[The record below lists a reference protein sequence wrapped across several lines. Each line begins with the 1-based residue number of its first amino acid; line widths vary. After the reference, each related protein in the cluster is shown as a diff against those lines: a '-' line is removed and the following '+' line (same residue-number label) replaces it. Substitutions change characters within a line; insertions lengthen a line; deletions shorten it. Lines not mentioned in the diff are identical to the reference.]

1 MRQRGNELTR
11 HRVKKALVSPSTH
24 PSIKVLCTLGFTEEQ
39 LDKLRVV
46 SPRLVVEQRTCHDAE
61 EVRGAL
67 DEDTEV
73 LYAFHLPND
82 LLSRAPRLRWI
93 QLHSAGAD
101 HLLGQPIM
109 KSDVLIT
116 TTSGIHATPIAE
128 YALASILAWSRRL
141 PQMLYYQSRHEW
153 PQGRWDIFVGQELRG
168 ATLGIVGYGSIGRE
182 IGRIGKCFGMRVVAT
197 KRSAGE
203 VKDKGYRVPGTGDP
217 EGQVLDRIY
226 PPERLGEMLAE
237 CDFVVIS
244 LPLTPETEGLIGEVE
259 LRAMRPNAYLVNISR
274 GEIVD
279 EPALIKALQE
289 GWIAGAGLDVFE
301 KEPLPPDSPLYDLDN
316 VILSPHV
323 AGFSPH
329 YDERASDL
337 FAENLRRYL
346 AGEELLNLVDKEMG
360 Y

>member
-1 MRQRGNELTR
+1 MSNEATGQR
-11 HRVKKALVSPSTH
+11 V
-24 PSIKVLCTLGFTEEQ
+24 KVLCTLGFTEEQ
-39 LDKLRVV
+39 LDKLRAV
-46 SPRLVVEQRTCHDAE
+46 SPHLLVEQRTCHDAQ
-61 EVRGAL
+61 EVREAL

-73 LYAFHLPND
+73 LYAYHVPAD
-82 LLSRAPRLRWI
+82 PLSRSPKLQWL

-109 KSDVLIT
+109 RSDVLVT
-116 TTSGIHATPIAE
+116 TSSGIHATPIAE
-128 YALASILAWSRRL
+128 YAFASVLAWSRRV
-141 PQMLYYQSRHEW
+141 PRMLHYQKRREW
-153 PQGRWDIFVGQELRG
+153 PQGRWDLFAGQELRG

-182 IGRIGKCFGMRVVAT
+182 VGRIGKCFGMKVVAV

-203 VKDKGYRVPGTGDP
+203 VRDTGHRVPGTGDP

-226 PPERLGEMLAE
+226 PPDRLGQMLAE
-237 CDFVVIS
+237 CDYVVIS
-244 LPLTPETEGLIGEVE
+244 LPLTPETEGLIGEEE
-259 LRAMRPNAYLVNISR
+259 LRAMKPNAYLVNISR

-279 EPALIKALQE
+279 EPVLVKALQE
-289 GWIAGAGLDVFE
+289 GWIAGAGLDVFRE
-301 KEPLPPDSPLYDLDN
+301 EPLPSDSPLYDLDN

-346 AGEELLNLVDKEMG
+346 AGEDLLNLVDKEAG

>member
-1 MRQRGNELTR
+1 M
-11 HRVKKALVSPSTH
+11 
-24 PSIKVLCTLGFTEEQ
+24 IKVLCTLGFTEQQ
-39 LDKLRVV
+39 LDKLRAV

-61 EVRGAL
+61 EVGKAL
-67 DEDTEV
+67 DKDTEV
-73 LYAFHLPND
+73 LYAFHVPDDFLFK
-82 LLSRAPRLRWI
+82 APKLHWL
-93 QLHSAGAD
+93 QLHSAGVN
-101 HLLGQPIM
+101 HLLDHPIM

-116 TTSGIHATPIAE
+116 TASGIHATPIAE
-128 YALASILAWSRRL
+128 YAFASMLAWSCRL
-141 PQMLYYQSRHEW
+141 PKMLYYQSRREW
-153 PQGRWDIFVGQELRG
+153 PKDRWGTFVGQELRG

-182 IGRIGKCFGMRVVAT
+182 VGRLGKCFGMKVVAG
-197 KRSAGE
+197 KRSVGE
-203 VKDKGYRVPGTGDP
+203 VKDVGYRIPGTGDP
-217 EGQVLDRIY
+217 EGQVLDRVY

-244 LPLTPETEGLIGEVE
+244 LPLTPETKGLIGEEE
-259 LRAMRPNAYLVNISR
+259 LQAMKPNAYLVNISR
-274 GEIVD
+274 GGIID

-289 GWIAGAGLDVFE
+289 GWIAGAGLDVFQ

-346 AGEELLNLVDKEMG
+346 AGEELLNLVDKEAG

>member
-1 MRQRGNELTR
+1 M
-11 HRVKKALVSPSTH
+11 
-24 PSIKVLCTLGFTEEQ
+24 IKVLCTLGFTEEQ
-39 LDKLRVV
+39 LDKLRAV

-61 EVRGAL
+61 EVREAL

-73 LYAFHLPND
+73 LYAYHLPD
-82 LLSRAPRLRWI
+82 GLLSRAPKLRWV

-101 HLLGQPIM
+101 QLLGQPIM

-128 YALASILAWSRRL
+128 YAFASMLAWSRRM
-141 PQMLYYQSRHEW
+141 PKMLYYQNRREW
-153 PQGRWDIFVGQELRG
+153 PKGRWDIFVGQELRG
-168 ATLGIVGYGSIGRE
+168 STLGIVGYGSIGRE
-182 IGRIGKCFGMRVVAT
+182 VGRIGKCLGMRVVAT
-197 KRSAGE
+197 KRSVNE
-203 VKDKGYRVPGTGDP
+203 VRDTGHRIPGTGDP
-217 EGQVLDRIY
+217 EAQVPDRIY

-237 CDFVVIS
+237 CDYVVIS
-244 LPLTPETEGLIGEVE
+244 LPLTPETKGLIGEEE
-259 LRAMRPNAYLVNISR
+259 LRAMKPNAYLVNASR
-274 GEIVD
+274 GGIVD
-279 EPALIKALQE
+279 ESMLIKALQE

-301 KEPLPPDSPLYDLDN
+301 TEPLPPGSPLYDLDN
-316 VILSPHV
+316 VVLSPHV

-346 AGEELLNLVDKEMG
+346 AGEELLNLVDKEAG

>member
-1 MRQRGNELTR
+1 MRHQ
-11 HRVKKALVSPSTH
+11 V
-24 PSIKVLCTLGFTEEQ
+24 KVLCALRFTEVQ
-39 LDKLRVV
+39 LNKLRAV
-46 SPRLVVEQRTCHDAE
+46 SPRLVVEQRTCHNAE
-61 EVRGAL
+61 EVGEVL

-73 LYAFHLPND
+73 LYAFYLPDD
-82 LLSRAPRLRWI
+82 LLFRAPKLRWL

-101 HLLGQPIM
+101 HLLGQAVM
-109 KSDVLIT
+109 KSDVMLT
-116 TTSGIHATPIAE
+116 TISGIHATPIAE
-128 YALASILAWSRRL
+128 YAFASMLAWSCRI
-141 PQMLYYQSRHEW
+141 PKMLYYHNRREW
-153 PQGRWDIFVGQELRG
+153 PEGRWGIFVGQELRD

-182 IGRIGKCFGMRVVAT
+182 VGRIGKCFGMRVVAT
-197 KRSAGE
+197 KRSVGE
-203 VKDKGYRVPGTGDP
+203 IRDKGYRVPGTGDP
-217 EGQVLDRIY
+217 EAQMLDRIY

-244 LPLTPETEGLIGEVE
+244 VPLTPETKGLIGEEE
-259 LRAMRPNAYLVNISR
+259 LRAMKTNAYMVNISR
-274 GEIVD
+274 GGIVD

-289 GWIAGAGLDVFE
+289 GQIAGAGLDVFQ
-301 KEPLPPDSPLYDLDN
+301 KEPLLPDSPLYDLDN

-346 AGEELLNLVDKEMG
+346 AGEELLNLVNKEAG

>member
-1 MRQRGNELTR
+1 M
-11 HRVKKALVSPSTH
+11 
-24 PSIKVLCTLGFTEEQ
+24 IKVLCTLRFTEEQ
-39 LDKLRVV
+39 LDKLRAV

-61 EVRGAL
+61 GVWEVVK
-67 DEDTEV
+67 EDTEV

-101 HLLGQPIM
+101 HLLGHHII
-109 KSDVLIT
+109 KSDLIIT

-128 YALASILAWSRRL
+128 YAFASILAWSRRV
-141 PQMLYYQSRHEW
+141 PQMLYYQNRREW
-153 PQGRWDIFVGQELRG
+153 PKGRWDIFVGQELRG

-182 IGRIGKCFGMRVVAT
+182 VGRIGRCFGMRVVAT

-203 VKDKGYRVPGTGDP
+203 VKDMGYRVPGTGDP
-217 EGQVLDRIY
+217 EGQILDRIY

-244 LPLTPETEGLIGEVE
+244 LPLTPETEGLIGEGE
-259 LRAMRPNAYLVNISR
+259 LRAMKPSAYLVNVSR

-279 EPALIKALQE
+279 EPVLIRALQE

-301 KEPLPPDSPLYDLDN
+301 REPLSPDSPLYDLDN